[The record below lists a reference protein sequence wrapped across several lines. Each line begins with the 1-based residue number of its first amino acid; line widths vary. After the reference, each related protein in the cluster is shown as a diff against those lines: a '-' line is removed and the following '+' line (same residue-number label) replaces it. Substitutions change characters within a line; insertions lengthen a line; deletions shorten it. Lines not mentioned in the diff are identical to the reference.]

1 MIIVIMMIITIIIIK
16 IIIMIIIITSPNGLS
31 LLGWLMGRARDI
43 YKMSHKAHSIYSL

>member
-1 MIIVIMMIITIIIIK
+1 MIIVIIMIIII